1 MSGAGTISAGTHA
14 EESDAGRVAAFQR
27 LADQR
32 LDASYRLANAI
43 LGDEGQAQ
51 DAVHDAVVLAWQRWS
66 SLRER
71 ARFDAWF
78 DRIVVNVCRDRLRQA
93 SRRRA
98 SDIADV
104 SLRTPDATAEI
115 HRRLLVEQ
123 AFARLK
129 PDDVVVLALRHFLD
143 LELADMAVLLELP
156 IQTVNTRLRSA
167 RARLRDSL
175 DQSSSDQVP
184 R

>member
-1 MSGAGTISAGTHA
+1 MSDRTRPT
-14 EESDAGRVAAFQR
+14 ESESERITAFQR

-32 LDASYRLANAI
+32 LEASYRLANAI
-43 LGDEGQAQ
+43 LGDESQAQ

-66 SLRER
+66 SLRDL

-93 SRRRA
+93 SRRRT
-98 SDIADV
+98 SDIAEA
-104 SLRTPDATAEI
+104 SLSTPDATADVQ
-115 HRRLLVEQ
+115 RRLLVEQ
-123 AFARLK
+123 AFAELK

-143 LELADMAVLLELP
+143 LELADIAVLLDIP
-156 IQTVNTRLRSA
+156 YQTANTRLRSA
-167 RARLRDSL
+167 RSRLRGVL
-175 DQSSSDQVP
+175 EQSSPEQVP